1 MDAKFASRLWTMNM
15 FTITSA
21 NGFAKPNLLLANG
34 MIDMMLT
41 GKLPGI
47 TNNPPA

>member
-1 MDAKFASRLWTMNM
+1 MTKIYRPKDGIYRCV
-15 FTITSA
+15 
-21 NGFAKPNLLLANG
+21 NGFAKPNLLLADG

-47 TNNPPA
+47 TNIPPA